1 MNSHQKHRTFDRIRT
16 AVLPEYRERVAEYLV
31 LYEEVL
37 NDDTASPEGIRATAY
52 QLRGYLRGLN
62 TTRVVGMADL
72 EDLDN
77 HIIETWL

>member
-37 NDDTASPEGIRATAY
+37 NDDNASPEGIRTTAN

>member
-1 MNSHQKHRTFDRIRT
+1 MNSHQKHRTFDRIRN

-31 LYEEVL
+31 LYEDVL
-37 NDDTASPEGIRATAY
+37 NDDNASPEGIRATAN